1 MEEALAGELLVVY
14 GALYERLTMI
24 KGGVG
29 YLTFACSPVESD
41 LAGNCTEILDQP
53 KPVYIHVPTCQL

>member
-1 MEEALAGELLVVY
+1 MSGELLVVY

-29 YLTFACSPVESD
+29 YLTLWKVND
-41 LAGNCTEILDQP
+41 ICTRVLP
-53 KPVYIHVPTCQL
+53 G